1 MLRRYSHVFTVV
13 KVFDGA
19 HKRMI
24 RELRL
29 GMSEE
34 GM

>member
-1 MLRRYSHVFTVV
+1 MDVKTLTVV
-13 KVFDGA
+13 KVFAGA
-19 HKRMI
+19 HKRMT